1 MLRVQEDAGGLQG
14 MLGAQKD
21 AGGMQGMLRGYRGCS
36 GMQED
41 AEGDAG
47 DALHP
52 QLRAFPWPQE
62 LTSSSASSADCLE

>member
-1 MLRVQEDAGGLQG
+1 MLKACRADAGGCEGMQEDAQ
-14 MLGAQKD
+14 D
-21 AGGMQGMLRGYRGCS
+21 AAGCS